1 MRARIH
7 ERGQAAY
14 LCIPFSVVTREEGWP
29 PFLSPP
35 PPALYLCRGGPSV
48 RGRFT
53 KGREGEWREGGREE
67 GRQGGRNSL
76 NISFEFEGV
85 IFVV

>member
-1 MRARIH
+1 M
-7 ERGQAAY
+7 
-14 LCIPFSVVTREEGWP
+14 
-29 PFLSPP
+29 
-35 PPALYLCRGGPSV
+35 
-48 RGRFT
+48 
-53 KGREGEWREGGREE
+53 EGGREE

>member
-1 MRARIH
+1 MCARANT
-7 ERGQAAY
+7 GQAAY

-53 KGREGEWREGGREE
+53 KGRQGGWREGGRKE

>member
-1 MRARIH
+1 M
-7 ERGQAAY
+7 
-14 LCIPFSVVTREEGWP
+14 
-29 PFLSPP
+29 
-35 PPALYLCRGGPSV
+35 
-48 RGRFT
+48 
-53 KGREGEWREGGREE
+53 EGGRKE